1 MKYREQ
7 SSAINKAIA
16 VAIDRFSCG
25 TNPAIGGLFEKC
37 ESHFSSWEK
46 FAKTKFKA
54 MLCKN
59 IISII
64 SLRQSCAK
72 SQTKLEQTLKV

>member
-1 MKYREQ
+1 V
-7 SSAINKAIA
+7 AIA
-16 VAIDRFSCG
+16 RFSSG
-25 TNPAIGGLFEKC
+25 TNPAIGGLFEEC

-59 IISII
+59 IISNI
-64 SLRQSCAK
+64 SVEQSFAK
-72 SQTKLEQTLKV
+72 S